1 MEMNERMKN
10 WRFVIT
16 SLIIV
21 LGMTGSF
28 IGATISYNKLLISF
42 LDKSGVVALLAF
54 ELVWLIG
61 FTVMLVLALIDTI
74 KILKKDEK
82 WRQS

>member
-1 MEMNERMKN
+1 MNMKERMKN

-16 SLIIV
+16 SLIVI

-42 LDKSGVVALLAF
+42 LDKSGIVALLAF

-61 FTVMLVLALIDTI
+61 FTIMLVLALIDMI
-74 KILKKDEK
+74 KILRKD
-82 WRQS
+82 